1 MSPQLIR
8 KNLEYIKVLPAW
20 AQELSYKY
28 LSKTTNLYI
37 LHGNVRDFLPH
48 RLIEDE
54 FVFTRIQEYV
64 SDVLFANRDIIVYFD
79 RSSGINFND
88 ISMRQDYFDA
98 MTQAFPEADST
109 AFFSSDPLTAF
120 HYLEKYFLLNLPKK
134 LRIVLIIDYAET
146 LLPAAEMTQMT
157 EEDRTCYVTL
167 NRWAHDPIFTQGDVS
182 IFLITENMTEL
193 NQKLSASPLTVK
205 VSLPIPDAEVREKF
219 LQFLERQDKL
229 LLESRLSSTLVAQ
242 MTGGLNL
249 MNLHQIASESFQ
261 EGEPI
266 SLDYLK
272 RKKKE
277 ILENEA
283 GGLLEFL
290 EGSYNLDYVSGHEFV
305 KRRLQSATKAIKQGR
320 LDVLPMGYLIAGPV
334 GTGKT
339 FLVSAFAAELGIPI
353 VRLQNLK
360 SRWQGVTES
369 NLEKVLG
376 IFQAMAPV
384 GVLIDEA
391 DVLLKDP
398 RSHTEHSDT
407 TSRIFSQL
415 ANFMGNTENR
425 GRILWFLV
433 TSRPDLIPIDLK
445 RQGRAEE
452 HLALFYPESPEEK
465 EALFHTLV
473 KKLDLKIRDFSISD
487 LLKKFRQEF
496 SGADL
501 EAILIRAKFSAA
513 LAGRTFITKDDLE
526 ETIKDFIP
534 PVYPHEIELQNLV
547 AALECTSREM
557 IPKRFQNLDR
567 AKLIQEIQELK
578 LLLGER

>member
-8 KNLEYIKVLPAW
+8 KNLEYIRVLPMW

-88 ISMRQDYFDA
+88 ISMRQDYFEA
-98 MTQAFPEADST
+98 MTHAFPEVDST
-109 AFFSSDPLTAF
+109 VLFSSDPLTAF

-146 LLPAAEMTQMT
+146 LLPAAEMTEMT

-205 VSLPIPDAEVREKF
+205 VSLPIPDTEVREKF

-229 LLESRLSSTLVAQ
+229 LLESRLSCSLVAQ

-398 RSHTEHSDT
+398 RSQTENSDT

-465 EALFHTLV
+465 EALFYTLV

-501 EAILIRAKFSAA
+501 EAILIRAKFTSA
-513 LAGRTFITKDDLE
+513 LAGRIFITKDDLE

>member
-8 KNLEYIKVLPAW
+8 KNLEYIKVLPTW

-79 RSSGINFND
+79 RSSGINFNEV
-88 ISMRQDYFDA
+88 SMRQDYLDA
-98 MTQAFPEADST
+98 MSKTFPDADSK
-109 AFFSSDPLTAF
+109 AFFSADPLTAF
-120 HYLEKYFLLNLPKK
+120 YYLEKYFLLNLPKN

-157 EEDRTCYVTL
+157 DEDRTCYVTL

-182 IFLITENMTEL
+182 IFLITENMSEL

-205 VSLPIPDAEVREKF
+205 VALPIPDADVREKF

-229 LLESRLSSTLVAQ
+229 LLENRLSCSLVAQ

-266 SLDYLK
+266 SLEYLK
-272 RKKKE
+272 KKKKE

-290 EGSYNLDYVSGHEFV
+290 ESAYNLDYVSGHEFV

-398 RSHTEHSDT
+398 RTHNENSETS
-407 TSRIFSQL
+407 SRIFSQL

-452 HLALFYPESPEEK
+452 HLALFYPETPEEK
-465 EALFHTLV
+465 EALFQTLV
-473 KKLDLKIRDFSISD
+473 KKLDLKIRDFAVSD
-487 LLKKFRQEF
+487 LLKKFRQDF

-501 EAILIRAKFSAA
+501 EAILIRAKFSAT
-513 LAGRTFITKDDLE
+513 LAGRTFVNKEDLE
-526 ETIKDFIP
+526 ETIRDFIP

-547 AALECTSREM
+547 AALECTSRDM

-567 AKLIQEIQELK
+567 AKLIQEIQDLK